1 MNLTVHPLDLGTL
14 NVDKSGLTLRR
25 GVGTRVDAPCLG
37 YLIKGSAE
45 PILVDSGPCADP
57 EWGTR
62 HHNPFRRSSEQSL
75 ARALERHGVVPQAI
89 KTVIV
94 SHLHWDHCYGNALL
108 PNARFVVQR
117 RELAYAIA
125 PLPCDAP
132 IYETQLHPVHFL
144 RTLERFEIVD
154 GDVDIVPG
162 VRCIHLPGHTP
173 GLQGVLVDTVHGRV
187 MIASDHCP
195 LYENFE
201 QLVPTGI
208 IHDLEAWYTSTARI
222 RALADRIL
230 PGHDMRVLALE
241 RDR

>member
-1 MNLTVHPLDLGTL
+1 MNLSVHPLDLGTL
-14 NVDKSGLTLRR
+14 NVDKGGLTLRR

-37 YLIKGSAE
+37 YLIMGGAE

-62 HHNPFRRSSEQSL
+62 YHNPFRRSPEQSL
-75 ARALERHGVVPQAI
+75 ANALQSRGVGLDAI
-89 KTVIV
+89 RTVIV

-108 PNARFVVQR
+108 PNARFIVQR

-125 PLPCDAP
+125 PLPCDVP

-144 RTLERFEIVD
+144 RTLERFDVVD
-154 GDVDIVPG
+154 GDVDVAPG
-162 VRCIHLPGHTP
+162 VRCILLPGHTP
-173 GLQGVLVDTVHGRV
+173 GLQGVLVDTMHGRV

-208 IHDLEAWYTSTARI
+208 IHDLEAWYASTARI
-222 RALADRIL
+222 RALAGRIF
-230 PGHDMRVLALE
+230 PGHDARVLGPE
-241 RDR
+241 QGT

>member
-37 YLIKGSAE
+37 YLIKGAAE

-62 HHNPFRRSSEQSL
+62 HHNPFRGSSEQSL
-75 ARALERHGVVPQAI
+75 AHALERHGVAPEAI

-108 PNARFVVQR
+108 PGARFIVQR

-144 RTLERFEIVD
+144 RTLERFEVVD
-154 GDVDIVPG
+154 GDVDVVPG
-162 VRCIHLPGHTP
+162 VRCIPLPGHTP
-173 GLQGVLVDTVHGRV
+173 GLQGVLVDTAHGRV

-241 RDR
+241 RDV